1 MRPASEQEM
10 ELDDVSVV
18 RSKDQQALHLVNMD
32 QAPTRTR
39 SVSGTLQGTQ
49 PDDL

>member
-1 MRPASEQEM
+1 MRPAGEQEM

-18 RSKDQQALHLVNMD
+18 RSKEQQALHLVNMD

-39 SVSGTLQGTQ
+39 SVSGSLQGTQ